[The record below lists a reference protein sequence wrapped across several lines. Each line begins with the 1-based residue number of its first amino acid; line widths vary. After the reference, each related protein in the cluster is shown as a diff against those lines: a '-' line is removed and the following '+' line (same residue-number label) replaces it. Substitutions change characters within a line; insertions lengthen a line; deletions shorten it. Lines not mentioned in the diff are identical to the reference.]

1 MPACQGYSLASVC
14 WPPTILEPDLFTTPQ
29 LHSAPAQFEEENLT
43 YPVTACSMF
52 IKLVKLV
59 LCFNQLQPRCIKSRS
74 LQKFINHH
82 SNSSPAVVVVGAVAF
97 VVVAVDAG
105 VVVVVPEQDLDE
117 CVHVNLV
124 LLFYWLLLIFGDY
137 GKIWNMMYECFVMI
151 L

>member
-1 MPACQGYSLASVC
+1 M
-14 WPPTILEPDLFTTPQ
+14 
-29 LHSAPAQFEEENLT
+29 
-43 YPVTACSMF
+43 
-52 IKLVKLV
+52 

-82 SNSSPAVVVVGAVAF
+82 SNSSPAAVVVGAVVF

-124 LLFYWLLLIFGDY
+124 SLFYWLLVFGDY

>member
-1 MPACQGYSLASVC
+1 M
-14 WPPTILEPDLFTTPQ
+14 
-29 LHSAPAQFEEENLT
+29 
-43 YPVTACSMF
+43 
-52 IKLVKLV
+52 

-74 LQKFINHH
+74 LQKFISHH

-105 VVVVVPEQDLDE
+105 VVVVVPEQGIGIII
-117 CVHVNLV
+117 
-124 LLFYWLLLIFGDY
+124 LLFYLLVFGDY

>member
-1 MPACQGYSLASVC
+1 
-14 WPPTILEPDLFTTPQ
+14 
-29 LHSAPAQFEEENLT
+29 
-43 YPVTACSMF
+43 MF

-82 SNSSPAVVVVGAVAF
+82 SDSSPAVVVVGAVAF

-124 LLFYWLLLIFGDY
+124 SLFYWLLVFGDY